1 MRYTQESGDLR
12 PTLQICAFFDLDKTL
27 ISENSGT
34 LFLKHRYVRG
44 ETTAWDLLGGLGSY
58 FKYKLGL
65 LDLDAWTEKSARE
78 IAGVEIEALRR
89 EAAESFD
96 AAVEA
101 RIYPEAERLIE
112 SHRAQGHLL
121 AIVSA
126 SIGFVV
132 EPLAKR
138 LRIEHALYTQLEEKD
153 GRLTGRVKKPLCY
166 REGKIFWLRK
176 FVEAQRID
184 LARSYF
190 YTDSITD
197 LPLLELVGHPVAV
210 NPDPLLYRKAI
221 ERVWP
226 VRFFQAPD
234 FSSVPDS
241 HSSAVKIRKSSD
253 SPR

>member
-1 MRYTQESGDLR
+1 MQSTQKNDNLR
-12 PTLQICAFFDLDKTL
+12 PTSRVCAFFDLDKTL

-34 LFLKHRYVRG
+34 LFLKHRYGRG

-58 FKYKLGL
+58 LKYKLGL
-65 LDLDAWTEKSARE
+65 LDLDAWTEKAARE
-78 IAGVEIEALRR
+78 IAGAEIETLRR
-89 EAAESFD
+89 EAAESFESVVL
-96 AAVEA
+96 AK
-101 RIYPEAERLIE
+101 IYPEAERLIQH
-112 SHRAQGHLL
+112 HRAQGHLL

-132 EPLAKR
+132 EPLAKQ
-138 LRIEHALYTQLEEKD
+138 LGVEHALYTQLEEQD
-153 GRLTGRVKKPLCY
+153 GRFTGRVKKPLCY

-176 FVEAQRID
+176 FVEAQNVD

-210 NPDPLLYRKAI
+210 NPDPLLYRKAVA
-221 ERVWP
+221 RAWP

-234 FSSVPDS
+234 APPAQVR
-241 HSSAVKIRKSSD
+241 SAR
-253 SPR
+253 